1 MLPPALLKAPSAR
14 TLSQHGFRSLVPSRK
29 PAAAVIALLALGL
42 LAASS
47 VAVLAAE
54 ATSHDPAQNPP
65 APETYRRL
73 ADEVEK
79 QWLGNVLPAWFP
91 RCVDQKHGGFAPHFL
106 EDWSAGTQNDKT
118 IVFQS
123 RMTWVCAQVAMR
135 YPELRAEY
143 LGYARGGLD
152 FLAETLW
159 DRQEG
164 GFFWGLDD
172 SGKMTETFG
181 GEKHVYGIAFG
192 IYAGAAVYEASKDRR
207 ALDLAQR
214 AFTWLDRHAHDAVHG
229 GYYEALTREGRPIMS
244 PSGRRTT
251 DFLGAAYGYK
261 SMNSHIHLLEA
272 LTALAR
278 VWPDPLLQTR
288 LREVFLIV
296 RDKIAVEPG
305 CLNLFFTSDWRAVPD
320 YDSFG
325 HDVETAYLLLE
336 AAAALGQPD
345 DSKTLAVAR
354 SLVDHALQWGWDE
367 RLGGFYDKGAA
378 FASAH
383 GREKIWWTQ
392 AEGLNALL
400 LMHEH
405 FGGQTRRYF
414 DAFLKQWD
422 FIVNYQADRSHGEWH
437 NTVSPEGVPAPG
449 QAKGTVWKAAY
460 HNGRALMNVSEAL
473 RQMATTSK

>member
-1 MLPPALLKAPSAR
+1 VATALK
-14 TLSQHGFRSLVPSRK
+14 T
-29 PAAAVIALLALGL
+29 LGL
-42 LAASS
+42 LAALS
-47 VAVLAAE
+47 VACWAAE
-54 ATSHDPAQNPP
+54 MISHDPARNSP

-73 ADEVEK
+73 AEEVETHWRGK
-79 QWLGNVLPAWFP
+79 VLPAWFP
-91 RCVDQKHGGFAPHFL
+91 HCIDRKHGGFAPHFN
-106 EDWSAGTQNDKT
+106 EDWSAGAENDKT
-118 IVFQS
+118 LVFQS

-143 LGYARGGLD
+143 AGYARHGMD
-152 FLAETLW
+152 FLAGPLW
-159 DRQEG
+159 DEQQG
-164 GFFWGLDD
+164 GFFWGLDET
-172 SGKMTETFG
+172 GKITDRYG

-192 IYAGAAVYEASKDRR
+192 IYASAAVYEATKETR
-207 ALDLAQR
+207 ALELAKR
-214 AFTWLDRHAHDAVHG
+214 AFTWLDRHAHDEVNG
-229 GYYEALTREGRPIMS
+229 GYYEALTREGRPILAS
-244 PSGRRTT
+244 AGRRTS

-272 LTALAR
+272 ITALSR
-278 VWPDPLLQTR
+278 VWPDPLVQTR
-288 LREVFLIV
+288 LRELFLIV

-305 CLNLFFTSDWRAVPD
+305 CLNLFFTPDWRAVPD

-336 AAAALGQPD
+336 AADALKEAD
-345 DSKTLAVAR
+345 DPKTLTVAR

-378 FASAH
+378 FAPAH
-383 GREKIWWTQ
+383 AREKVWWTQ

-422 FIVNYQADRSHGEWH
+422 FIANYQIDHRYGEWY
-437 NTVSPEGVPAPG
+437 NTVSAEGTPTPG

-460 HNGRALMNVSEAL
+460 HNGRALMNVSETL
-473 RQMATTSK
+473 RRLPR